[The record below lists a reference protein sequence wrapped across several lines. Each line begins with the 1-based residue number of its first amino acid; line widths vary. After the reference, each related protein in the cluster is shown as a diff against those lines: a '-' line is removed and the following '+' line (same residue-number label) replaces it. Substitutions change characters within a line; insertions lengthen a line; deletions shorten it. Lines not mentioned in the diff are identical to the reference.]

1 MGLCGCVRFRGGS
14 AGLLGESG
22 RVRSV
27 WGRVE
32 PVGEVPVGL
41 FVGVWAGL
49 AELGE
54 SADTGEG
61 GEVEVGS
68 RPSGGEA
75 QDQFSSVVHDPLRA
89 V

>member
-1 MGLCGCVRFRGGS
+1 MRVREVL
-14 AGLLGESG
+14 AGFGRFVGVSG

-32 PVGEVPVGL
+32 PVGEVSVGL
-41 FVGVWAGL
+41 FAGVWAGL
-49 AELGE
+49 AELWE
-54 SADTGEG
+54 AADTGEG
-61 GEVEVGS
+61 GEVEVGP

>member
-1 MGLCGCVRFRGGS
+1 M
-14 AGLLGESG
+14 
-22 RVRSV
+22 RVREVPWGFGRFVGRIRSGLKRL
-27 WGRVE
+27 GRVE

-41 FVGVWAGL
+41 FAGVWAGL

-61 GEVEVGS
+61 GEVEVGP